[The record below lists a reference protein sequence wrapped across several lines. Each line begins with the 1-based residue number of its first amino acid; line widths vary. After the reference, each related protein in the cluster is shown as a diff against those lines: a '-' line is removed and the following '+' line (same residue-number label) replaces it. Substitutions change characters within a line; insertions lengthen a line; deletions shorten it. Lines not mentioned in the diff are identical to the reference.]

1 MEKGAGKELKVT
13 LDTRPATNVEAE
25 ALISYA
31 FEAEKDQGI
40 VEGVLADLDQAAG
53 KPFSRLAASGEL
65 TGKMQEM
72 TLVHFAPGLAAQRVL
87 LIGAGKRDKFGTAE
101 LRRLAA
107 SAVRYF
113 KSRAVKRI
121 AFLAREDHRGAAFA
135 QAVTEGLILGGFDGD
150 KYRTDKADKKPGD
163 KAPGDKNGP
172 VESAVLVGFDAAAQ
186 AAVDRGIIIAESQ
199 NFARELGNEPSNL
212 LTPSLL
218 AERAE
223 AMAREEGLDVDIL
236 DEKRIAELKMGALLS
251 VARGS
256 VEPPRMIVLTYTPP
270 NAGEKA
276 PQKTN
281 AAPVLG
287 LVGKAI
293 TFDTGG
299 ISIKPANDME
309 KMKFDM
315 AGGAAMLGAMRA
327 LARLK
332 PSIKVIAVIPSSENM
347 PGGRAQK
354 PGDVQIA
361 MSGKSIE
368 VINTDAEGRLVLADG
383 IAYAK
388 QLGATHLVDAATL
401 TGAIVVA
408 LGGVNTGVFGSDPAF
423 TERVLA
429 SSRAAGEKMWPMP
442 LDDDY
447 RELIKSTIADIQN
460 VGGRWGGAITAAWF
474 LREFT
479 GDTPWVH
486 LDIAGTAW
494 LDDPKPWAGKGGTGV
509 AVRTLVDLAMNF
521 EAPAAAK

>member
-1 MEKGAGKELKVT
+1 MGPSMQIS
-13 LDTRPATNVEAE
+13 LDSRPSAKVEAE
-25 ALISYA
+25 ALVSYV
-31 FEAEKDQGI
+31 FEPEKEQGTA
-40 VEGVLADLDQAAG
+40 VQGVIADLDRAG
-53 KPFSRLAASGEL
+53 GGALSKLAAAGEL
-65 TGKMQEM
+65 TGKMLEF
-72 TLVHFAPGLAAQRVL
+72 TLVHFAPGIAAQRAVL
-87 LIGAGKRDKFGTAE
+87 VGAGKRDKFDTAE

-107 SAVRYF
+107 AAVRYL
-113 KSRAVKRI
+113 KARSVKRL
-121 AFLAREDHRGAAFA
+121 AFLAREGERTPEAA
-135 QAVTEGLILGGFDGD
+135 QAVTEGLLLGNFDGD
-150 KYRTDKADKKPGD
+150 KYRTDK
-163 KAPGDKNGP
+163 KNSP
-172 VESAVLVGFDAAAQ
+172 VEAAALVGFDSAAQ
-186 AAVDRGIIIAESQ
+186 SGIERGRIIAESQ
-199 NFARELGNEPSNL
+199 NFTRELGNEPSNL
-212 LTPSLL
+212 LTPRLL

-223 AMAREEGLDVDIL
+223 AMAREAGLAIDIL
-236 DEKRIAELKMGALLS
+236 DEKRIEELKMGALLG

-256 VEPPRMIVLTYTPP
+256 VEPPRVIVLSYTP
-270 NAGEKA
+270 EKLT
-276 PQKTN
+276 PG
-281 AAPVLG
+281 APVLG

-299 ISIKPANDME
+299 ISIKPSNDME

-332 PSIKVIAVIPSSENM
+332 PPVKVIAVIPSTENM

-368 VINTDAEGRLVLADG
+368 VINTDAEGRLILSDG

-408 LGGVNTGVFGSDPAF
+408 LGHINTGVFGSDAPF
-423 TERVLA
+423 TERLLA
-429 SSRAAGEKMWPMP
+429 SARRAGEKMWPMP
-442 LDDDY
+442 LD
-447 RELIKSTIADIQN
+447 EA
-460 VGGRWGGAITAAWF
+460 GAIVAAWF

-494 LDDPKPWAGKGGTGV
+494 LDDAKPWAGKGGTGV

-521 EAPAAAK
+521 DGRTPAAK